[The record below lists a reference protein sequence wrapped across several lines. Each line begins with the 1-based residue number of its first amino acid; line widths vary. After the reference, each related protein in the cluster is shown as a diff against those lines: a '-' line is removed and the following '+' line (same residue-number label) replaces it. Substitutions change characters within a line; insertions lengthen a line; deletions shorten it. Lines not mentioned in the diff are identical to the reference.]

1 MESLQNLI
9 AKRGT
14 TIEDQHVILKIII
27 TLPIIENYQKDNL
40 PAKDDFIN
48 VVKLQEKVIAK
59 GDSLMPKL

>member
-1 MESLQNLI
+1 LESLQNLI